1 MTFDRNRICSERN
14 YLWLHHPTFKW
25 SATCVS
31 KILPIFY
38 LRCDLRPNPYCILEK
53 LDGMPMLNYKC
64 LIDITSDTSLKQQF
78 LQLSKHAVLKLLLF
92 STTYLQKAGFSRY
105 VGIKFKNLYRLD
117 VALNMRIQ
125 STIIPYFKGLYEAKK

>member
-1 MTFDRNRICSERN
+1 
-14 YLWLHHPTFKW
+14 
-25 SATCVS
+25 
-31 KILPIFY
+31 
-38 LRCDLRPNPYCILEK
+38 
-53 LDGMPMLNYKC
+53 MLNYKC

-105 VGIKFKNLYRLD
+105 AGTKFKNLYRLD